1 MHWLL
6 LIIAIGLEVAGTS
19 LIKISDGY
27 SKMMPFFLACILMP
41 SSFLIYVIALKKID
55 VSIAYAMWS
64 GLGCAAMAIVG
75 WRVFHEEISLQKWGF
90 ISLIIIGVMGLW
102 FSK

>member
-6 LIIAIGLEVAGTS
+6 LIVAIGLEVAGTS

-27 SKMMPFFLACILMP
+27 TKLVPFFIACVLMP
-41 SSFLIYVIALKKID
+41 ASFLIYVVALKKID
-55 VSIAYAMWS
+55 ISIAYSIWS
-64 GLGCAAMAIVG
+64 GLGCAAMAVVG
-75 WRVFHEEISLQKWGF
+75 WKVFNEEVSLQKWGF
-90 ISLIIIGVMGLW
+90 ISIIIIGVIGLW